1 MLDRIFLQKK
11 SLLIFI
17 VVLQTSVLSF
27 LSPDPLLGVVALFCV
42 VYIIWSRLGALVAD
56 KLNPLREIKE
66 DVVYDNKVITN
77 GLTFLVIPLPFLFWV
92 YWPIALAIAI
102 AITLATAPLA
112 FRQLRGIIF
121 NQNVK
126 KEVER
131 RYLRIAPR
139 IVLFISGPPQVAYQV
154 DQWTPVLEIMPFKV
168 VVVLRNIGIFHRMK
182 PTKLP
187 IFYGGNIK
195 VLEWLFSNGPQIV
208 LYPNNRNLNSSV
220 MHFQYLKHIHINHG
234 ESDKFSNQSKM
245 LMAYDHLFV
254 GGNLT
259 IKRLEDSG
267 FSMRKGQVIPVGRPQ
282 TEILLNNEDK
292 IGKPIRK
299 ILYAPTWEGDFEA
312 TNYCSVSPFGAEML
326 EMLGK
331 QSDLQ
336 IKLKPHPMTGSAS
349 PVARN
354 AMQQMLEISKLVPN
368 IELIDQNED
377 IYDVMNW
384 SDMMI
389 CDVSA
394 VLADYLVTEKPI
406 ALCVH
411 FARKR
416 SRASLAMEY
425 PLSEAAYLLK
435 TPGDIVD
442 VLTAVMNGD
451 PRKKDREHIR
461 REAVGEPGAVER
473 FERKLL
479 DILDVE
485 VRNSKD

>member
-1 MLDRIFLQKK
+1 LCIKIYH
-11 SLLIFI
+11 SLVF
-17 VVLQTSVLSF
+17 T
-27 LSPDPLLGVVALFCV
+27 
-42 VYIIWSRLGALVAD
+42 
-56 KLNPLREIKE
+56 
-66 DVVYDNKVITN
+66 ITY
-77 GLTFLVIPLPFLFWV
+77 F
-92 YWPIALAIAI
+92 
-102 AITLATAPLA
+102 
-112 FRQLRGIIF
+112 
-121 NQNVK
+121 
-126 KEVER
+126 
-131 RYLRIAPR
+131 
-139 IVLFISGPPQVAYQV
+139 
-154 DQWTPVLEIMPFKV
+154 
-168 VVVLRNIGIFHRMK
+168 
-182 PTKLP
+182 
-187 IFYGGNIK
+187 
-195 VLEWLFSNGPQIV
+195 
-208 LYPNNRNLNSSV
+208 
-220 MHFQYLKHIHINHG
+220 
-234 ESDKFSNQSKM
+234 
-245 LMAYDHLFV
+245 
-254 GGNLT
+254 
-259 IKRLEDSG
+259 
-267 FSMRKGQVIPVGRPQ
+267 
-282 TEILLNNEDK
+282 NNEDK
-292 IGKPIRK
+292 TGKPIRK

-312 TNYCSVSPFGAEML
+312 TNYCSVSTFGVEML
-326 EMLGK
+326 EMLGN

-336 IKLKPHPMTGSAS
+336 IKLKPHPMTGSTS

-354 AMQQMLEISKLVPN
+354 AMQQMLKISKLVPN

-394 VLADYLVTEKPI
+394 VLADYLVTGKPV

-411 FARKR
+411 FARGR